1 VGRDLFE
8 LTPGTSW
15 LGRQLEVYAE
25 IDSTNL
31 RADAL
36 AARGAPEGTLVVAD
50 RQSAGRGRLGRS
62 FFSPGGVGLY
72 FSLILRPE
80 IPPDRTHAYVF
91 VASLAVAREVAAHV
105 PGDVEIKWP
114 NDVRIDRLKTSG
126 INLSA
131 RLEGNRVAS
140 LVLGIGVNVN
150 TAREDF
156 PPELRTLATSL
167 RVAAGRELD
176 RVAFAEALLRRLET
190 GVDEFRMT
198 GLSPLLDQWTKF
210 FRMAGNRVRIGGP
223 GIAQELEGVVE
234 GVDATGALVLQT
246 ERGSER
252 VLAGD
257 VTVLRGEA

>member
-1 VGRDLFE
+1 MGRDLFQ
-8 LTPGTSW
+8 LTPGTRW
-15 LGRQLEVYAE
+15 LGQRLEVYAE

-31 RADAL
+31 RAEHL

-72 FSLILRPE
+72 ASLILRPSL
-80 IPPDRTHAYVF
+80 PPDQTHAYVF
-91 VASLAVAREVAAHV
+91 VAALAVAREVAAWV
-105 PGDVEIKWP
+105 PGQVEIKWP
-114 NDVRIDRLKTSG
+114 NDVRIERRKTSG

-131 RLEGNRVAS
+131 RLDGSRVAS

-150 TAREDF
+150 TAAEDF

-167 RVAAGRELD
+167 RVACGRELD
-176 RVAFAEALLRRLET
+176 RVAFAEQLLRRLEAEIE
-190 GVDEFRMT
+190 EFRRG
-198 GLSPLLDQWTKF
+198 GLSQVLDQWGKF

-257 VTVLRGEA
+257 VTVLRGEE